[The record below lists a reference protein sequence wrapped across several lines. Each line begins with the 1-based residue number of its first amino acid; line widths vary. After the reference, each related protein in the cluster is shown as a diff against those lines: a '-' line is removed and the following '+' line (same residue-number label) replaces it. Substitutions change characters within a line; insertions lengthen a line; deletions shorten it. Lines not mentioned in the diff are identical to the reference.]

1 MTAESGRRRP
11 RSTER
16 MSQAARA
23 KDLAL
28 VAVLFAIVFWQIVPE
43 ITAILGPLL
52 PSTTADVETC
62 HPLLSCHRRTGT
74 YRVAV
79 RPDKSQCLCLASV
92 TTPGPPTVTSGP

>member
-1 MTAESGRRRP
+1 MTADSGRRRP

-23 KDLAL
+23 KDAL
-28 VAVLFAIVFWQIVPE
+28 VAVLFAIVFWQIVLE

-62 HPLLSCHRRTGT
+62 HPLLSCHRRTGN

-79 RPDKSQCLCLASV
+79 RPDKSQRRFTADETP
-92 TTPGPPTVTSGP
+92 TTTYGP